1 MDNIKLLSEQKL
13 TTESKILLYVLDGLG
28 GLPGKHG
35 KTELESANTPNLDAL
50 ASRGASGLIDT
61 VGRGITPGSGPGHL
75 GLFGYDPFK
84 YLIGRGALE
93 ASGIGFPLT
102 RDDVAMRF
110 NFCTLDGDGNII
122 DRRAGRIAT
131 DVNKQLV
138 EKMKEATI
146 PGIEIFVQTVKEHRG
161 IAVFRKAGLKGNLH
175 DTDPQKICVPPLK
188 AETSD
193 GGESSEMA
201 EIAQKWLAQVYDIL
215 KDESPA
221 NCILTRGWCNYPDIP
236 SYQDAFGLNPAC
248 VALYP
253 MYRGVAMFAGMK
265 VYTEG
270 ITDFATKT
278 NVLIDVWKDHDFV
291 FFHYKHTD
299 SAGEDSDFGR
309 KVACIE
315 EFDTAL
321 PCMLELNPDVVA
333 VTGDHSTPAVYGAHS
348 WHPVPVLM
356 AGKYVRPD
364 NINAFGET
372 MAASGGLGRFDACY
386 LINELLAAAGKLQ
399 KYGA

>member
-1 MDNIKLLSEQKL
+1 MDNIKLISEQKM
-13 TTESKILLYVLDGLG
+13 TTDSKILLFVLDGLG
-28 GLPGKHG
+28 GLPNAQG
-35 KTELESANTPNLDAL
+35 KTELETANTPNLDAL
-50 ASRGASGLIDT
+50 AARGASGLMDT

-75 GLFGYDPFK
+75 GLFGYDPFT

-93 ASGIGFPLT
+93 AAGVGFPLT

-110 NFCTLDGDGNII
+110 NFCTLDENGNIS

-131 DVNKQLV
+131 DVNKRLV
-138 EKMKEATI
+138 DKMKAATI

-175 DTDPQKICVPPLK
+175 DTDPQKLGVPPLK
-188 AETSD
+188 VKITD
-193 GGESSEMA
+193 DGESSEMA
-201 EIAQKWLAQVYDIL
+201 EIADKWLSQIYDIL

-270 ITDFATKT
+270 IKDFASKT
-278 NVLIDVWKDHDFV
+278 NVLIDVWKNHDFV

-299 SAGEDSDFGR
+299 SSGEDGDFDR

-315 EFDTAL
+315 EFDAGL
-321 PCMLELNPDVVA
+321 PCMLNLDPDVVA
-333 VTGDHSTPAVYGAHS
+333 VTGDHSTPALYGAHS
-348 WHPVPVLM
+348 WHPVPVVI
-356 AGKYVRPD
+356 AGKYVRTD
-364 NINAFGET
+364 NVAAFGET
-372 MAASGGLGRFDACY
+372 VAASGGLGRFNACY